1 MTCVAGICLALMMF
15 TVVGDVICRYVFNAP
30 FGWSYDFIGLYLM
43 VGVFFLSLSAALAD
57 HHHIAVDLVGLG
69 QRDEADG
76 AQLGA
81 VPVQMPAPQE
91 KATIEAV
98 LAEVGAEW
106 AENMKQQGKPGKKV
120 LEAFRDAL
128 PD

>member
-1 MTCVAGICLALMMF
+1 MELT
-15 TVVGDVICRYVFNAP
+15 TRK
-30 FGWSYDFIGLYLM
+30 
-43 VGVFFLSLSAALAD
+43 
-57 HHHIAVDLVGLG
+57 
-69 QRDEADG
+69 
-76 AQLGA
+76 LGA
-81 VPVQMPAPQE
+81 VPVQMPAPEE